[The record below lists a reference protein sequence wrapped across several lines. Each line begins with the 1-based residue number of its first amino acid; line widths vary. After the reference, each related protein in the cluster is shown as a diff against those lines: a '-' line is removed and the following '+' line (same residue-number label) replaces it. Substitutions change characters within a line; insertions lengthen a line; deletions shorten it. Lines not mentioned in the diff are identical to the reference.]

1 MSIRIIPLSEG
12 VFTIGHDK
20 FFVPFDDTIHEL
32 QHRPKGSLLVEI
44 QPFLVQANGKN
55 IIFDTGL
62 GFKNEH
68 GEMQLHVNLKKHHIE
83 PLDIDMVIL
92 SHLHKD
98 HAGGIYQ
105 TNQLAIKELSFPNAT
120 YLIGKKEFEEG
131 MEKGFPSYQPEDFD
145 MLKNSDRVEWLEDE
159 GTIMNFIKYKMD
171 GGHCPYHISFL
182 IHTENQYVFY
192 GGDNVPQH
200 RQLIT
205 RFIAKYDMDGR
216 RAMELRQEYATKG
229 KEENWTFLFY
239 HDVKIP
245 FAAL

>member
-1 MSIRIIPLSEG
+1 MSIQTIPLSEG
-12 VFTIGHDK
+12 IFTIGHDK
-20 FFVPFDDTIHEL
+20 VFVPFDVRIHEL
-32 QHRPKGSLLVEI
+32 QHRPTGSLLVDI
-44 QPFLVQANGKN
+44 QPFLVQVNGKN
-55 IIFDTGL
+55 IVLDTGL
-62 GFKNEH
+62 GFKNED
-68 GEMQLHVNLKKHHIE
+68 GEMQLHVNLRKQNIE
-83 PLDIDMVIL
+83 PSEVDMVLL

-105 TNQLAIKELSFPNAT
+105 TNQLGIKELSFPNAM
-120 YLIGKKEFEEG
+120 YYIGKKEFAEG
-131 MEKGFPSYQPEDFD
+131 IEKGFPSYHTEDFE
-145 MLKNSDRVEWLEDE
+145 MLKNSNQVEWLEDE
-159 GTIMNFIKYKMD
+159 GNIMNFISYKMD

-182 IHTENQYVFY
+182 IHSEKKFAFY

-205 RFIAKYDMDGR
+205 RFIAKYDNDGR
-216 RAMELRQEYATKG
+216 KAMELRQEYAKKG